1 MTTPAK
7 IEPWVKKL
15 AQHVMMVLAHN
26 TPHGP
31 TEYEQALKVIS
42 SIIADDIAAH
52 APDEGCFKSTE
63 PRGPVVIEI
72 SKLSKVC
79 ADAMRQIELVIMNY
93 RTTGENLLNIT
104 FDGQRDLPPEFFL
117 TGKTIILRHIREFLE
132 HAATE

>member
-42 SIIADDIAAH
+42 SIIADDIAALE
-52 APDEGCFKSTE
+52 AENERLLEERQRLLAWLEIKKDEGLA
-63 PRGPVVIEI
+63 RPVYSAVKAELRAILNREQE
-72 SKLSKVC
+72 KL
-79 ADAMRQIELVIMNY
+79 
-93 RTTGENLLNIT
+93 
-104 FDGQRDLPPEFFL
+104 
-117 TGKTIILRHIREFLE
+117 
-132 HAATE
+132 

>member
-1 MTTPAK
+1 MAILLTLVQVPPPTLGLFGDNVTELEAVNDELWQAIKALTTNH
-7 IEPWVKKL
+7 E
-15 AQHVMMVLAHN
+15 
-26 TPHGP
+26 
-31 TEYEQALKVIS
+31 
-42 SIIADDIAAH
+42 AAH